1 MITIINALIIAFWP
15 IPIVFFSM
23 LILNYYEGSLT
34 RDEMT
39 SMFLMM
45 YQDPDLTKAEQKIA
59 VKEITSKAEEMFVKL
74 DADSNGFVTM
84 EEFIIGSLS
93 DGGQNKN
100 SN

>member
-1 MITIINALIIAFWP
+1 
-15 IPIVFFSM
+15 
-23 LILNYYEGSLT
+23 
-34 RDEMT
+34 MT

-45 YQDPDLTKAEQKIA
+45 YQDPDQSKAEQKVA

-84 EEFIIGSLS
+84 EEFIRGSLS
-93 DGGQNKN
+93 DVGQNKK